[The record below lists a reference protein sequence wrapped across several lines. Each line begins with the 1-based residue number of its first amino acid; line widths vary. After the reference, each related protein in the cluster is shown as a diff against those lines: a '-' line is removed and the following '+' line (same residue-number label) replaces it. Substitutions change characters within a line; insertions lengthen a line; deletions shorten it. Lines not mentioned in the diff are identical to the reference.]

1 MELALKELT
10 MVIHTIGCTDVKHAH
25 CVPHSGSSVREC
37 SDGPQNL
44 GLWIDALNF
53 IVITLQIIIFDTQYA
68 EVVKTELNRKV
79 EEAQS

>member
-1 MELALKELT
+1 MLH
-10 MVIHTIGCTDVKHAH
+10 V
-25 CVPHSGSSVREC
+25 GSEVTNC
-37 SDGPQNL
+37 PDQPQNL

-68 EVVKTELNRKV
+68 DIVRVELTRRV